1 MYRANRVGRSM
12 KVLILAV
19 IVAIL
24 FIYRERQVQRALA
37 LEAARER
44 TQAGQALVRYVQL
57 RRRCS
62 EEAAYERIAAF
73 VKNHTTLAEHPVID
87 RLLTNDRQ
95 RLLELAQNILRRY
108 PDEIDE
114 I

>member
-1 MYRANRVGRSM
+1 MYRVGRSV

-24 FIYRERQVQRALA
+24 FIYRERQIQRALA
-37 LEAARER
+37 LEAARESM
-44 TQAGQALVRYVQL
+44 QAGQALVRYVQL

-62 EEAAYERIAAF
+62 EEAAYQRIAAF
-73 VKNHTTLAEHPVID
+73 VKNHTLLAEHSVID

-95 RLLELAQNILRRY
+95 RLLEPAQNILRQH